1 MTAPIPGKLKANC
14 PDFPLIC
21 DICQKNRSRGN
32 HQKCSKKRQA
42 LTAEQ
47 RAREKSDG

>member
-1 MTAPIPGKLKANC
+1 MTAPIPGKLKSNC

-42 LTAEQ
+42 LMAERQ
-47 RAREKSDG
+47 AREIQS